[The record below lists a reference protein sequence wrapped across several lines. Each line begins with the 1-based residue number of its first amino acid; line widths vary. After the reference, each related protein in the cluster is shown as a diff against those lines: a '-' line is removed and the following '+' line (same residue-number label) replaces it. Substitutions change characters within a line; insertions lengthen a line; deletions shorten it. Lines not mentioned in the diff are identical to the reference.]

1 LGRNQSQLVSLQ
13 ERLSTLQIERQT
25 IAEQKAALE
34 VEMETKETQF
44 AQEKKLLEDIVAD
57 VQGADE
63 RALQVQQSSH
73 QEMLAEAQKTRVRI
87 TVTTLAFSILI
98 FN

>member
-1 LGRNQSQLVSLQ
+1 MSLQ
-13 ERLSTLQIERQT
+13 ERLSALQVERQT

-34 VEMETKETQF
+34 AEMEVKETQF

-63 RALQVQQSSH
+63 RALQVQQTSH
-73 QEMLAEAQKTRVRI
+73 QEMLAEAQKTRVRNNNPA
-87 TVTTLAFSILI
+87 LPCFR
-98 FN
+98 

>member
-1 LGRNQSQLVSLQ
+1 VSLQ
-13 ERLSTLQIERQT
+13 ERLSALQIERQT

-34 VEMETKETQF
+34 AEMEAKETQF

-63 RALQVQQSSH
+63 RALQVQQTSH
-73 QEMLAEAQKTRVRI
+73 QEMLAEAQKTRVRDI
-87 TVTTLAFSILI
+87 EP
-98 FN
+98 

>member
-1 LGRNQSQLVSLQ
+1 VSLQ
-13 ERLSTLQIERQT
+13 ERLSALQVERQT

-34 VEMETKETQF
+34 AEMEAKETQF

-63 RALQVQQSSH
+63 RALQVQQTSH
-73 QEMLAEAQKTRVRI
+73 REMLAEAQKTRVRI
-87 TVTTLAFSILI
+87 NGPCSPCY
-98 FN
+98 